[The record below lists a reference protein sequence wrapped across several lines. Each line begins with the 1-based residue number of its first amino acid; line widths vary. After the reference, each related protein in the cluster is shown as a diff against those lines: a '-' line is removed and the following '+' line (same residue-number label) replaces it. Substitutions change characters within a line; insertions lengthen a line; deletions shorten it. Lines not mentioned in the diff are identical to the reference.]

1 MKTLMIL
8 SLALLAST
16 SARAADFYECEGF
29 AGVEKYRTRISLS
42 KKKAGFFDN
51 DATSYMSLKDM
62 KILES
67 HSSQLQY
74 TFECPEASYD
84 GTLRLI
90 FNETR
95 LHATLI
101 TIDGNGK
108 TEVLGEAPCKAEA
121 QVRDI
126 DEGW

>member
-1 MKTLMIL
+1 MNTLMIL
-8 SLALLAST
+8 SLTLLAST

-29 AGVEKYRTRISLS
+29 AGVEEYRTGISLS
-42 KKKAGFFDN
+42 KSKAGFFDN
-51 DATSYMSLKDM
+51 DATSYMTLKGM

-67 HSSQLQY
+67 HPSQVQY
-74 TFECPEASYD
+74 TFEGPEASYD

-101 TIDGNGK
+101 TIDSKGK
-108 TEVLGEAPCKAEA
+108 TEVLGEAPCKAGER
-121 QVRDI
+121 VWDM
-126 DEGW
+126 DEEQ